1 MFAGYFNLFLNSRLQ
16 TKDGKLILKRKS
28 ISKLNDIEKA
38 WISVISGELEIL
50 SVTILCLDKTIPPN

>member
-50 SVTILCLDKTIPPN
+50 SVKILCLDKTIPPN